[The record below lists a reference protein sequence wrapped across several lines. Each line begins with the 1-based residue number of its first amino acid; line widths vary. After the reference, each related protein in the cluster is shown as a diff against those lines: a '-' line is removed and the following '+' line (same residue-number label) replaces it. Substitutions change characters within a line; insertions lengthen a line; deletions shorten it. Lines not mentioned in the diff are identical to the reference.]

1 MSDRP
6 INSPINSSINNLTNC
21 TDQNVTAQK
30 REGLINSLLGAVI
43 FYTTIP
49 LPRMANLNL
58 ERIARWA
65 PWIGLLLGGALAIL
79 DWSLQQMGLPLLTR
93 SALIVALW
101 IFLTG
106 GLHLDGAMDTAD
118 GLAVSDCQAKPEAY
132 RDRRLEVMKDSLTG
146 AFGVMAA
153 IALLLLK
160 TAALSELHSDRAL
173 VLMAAAGWGRWG
185 QVGAIAF
192 YPYLRE
198 TGKGAFHKQTLRLPQ
213 DLLLGLLGL
222 LLLAVLPCA
231 IDLHLWR
238 LTLAMTLA
246 GCAIALLSGYW
257 FYRRLQGHTGDT
269 YGAVVEWT
277 EALLLCFL
285 VGFIER

>member
-1 MSDRP
+1 MFSLFVKVFKMSDRP
-6 INSPINSSINNLTNC
+6 KNFPSNC
-21 TDQNVTAQK
+21 AEKIADTQE
-30 REGLINSLLGAVI
+30 REGLINSLLGAII

-49 LPRMANLNL
+49 LPMMANLNL

-65 PWIGLLLGGALAIL
+65 PAIGLFLGGLLAIL
-79 DWSLQQMGLPLLTR
+79 DWALQQVNMPVLTR
-93 SALIVALW
+93 SALVVMSWL
-101 IFLTG
+101 FLTG
-106 GLHLDGAMDTAD
+106 GLHFDGAMDTAD
-118 GLAVSDCQAKPEAY
+118 GLAVVD
-132 RDRRLEVMKDSLTG
+132 RDRRLEVMQDSVTG

-153 IALLLLK
+153 IALLFLK
-160 TAALSELHSDRAL
+160 TAALSEIHSDRAL
-173 VLMAAAGWGRWG
+173 VLMGAAGWGRWA

-222 LLLAVLPCA
+222 LLLAALPCS
-231 IDLHLWR
+231 IDFHLWK

-246 GCAIALLSGYW
+246 GCAIALSSGYW